1 MTMKPLR
8 AVGICLLIFSAR
20 FSFAA
25 TPEQAGILTELQ
37 AAVMTEVKEKQADK
51 NSPDSR
57 GYPTTHGLTYQMD
70 TLSSVLATNDATGDE
85 PLRALR
91 NLVRS
96 EKAIALCDKLM
107 ATIDKA
113 RDEHDTAFLAQ
124 VDGAIQRLGELA
136 LQAKHDQEL
145 DPIIKELGKLRE
157 SYRAKPTPAA
167 ERGNAKLDAAKRFAA
182 QWQEYLLELR
192 MGNGRVASTKLT
204 ALASSESYPVVP
216 RSEILA
222 RIRSAALSVTA
233 ESGGTLEMS
242 AILARV
248 QKLQELPAAVE
259 QLQNLKH
266 TNPAFVDADVLGSL
280 TWIAATYQQF
290 TEGLPVTISGEKIAL
305 VSQKAPAR
313 LVSQLLLL
321 VLPRSLVTQDRKPNP
336 DETVQGYLE
345 RIIADAKRA
354 ADWNLLLRAV
364 RIQQIIAPQPGGSS
378 NLTALEALLAAQNQQ
393 AAGQYSLAVASY
405 QASLL
410 DQSGSVPAA
419 TVGEQL
425 KQLKAS
431 HPKDYEEG
439 LRMFRQK
446 EPVANAKP
454 PRHVQ

>member
-1 MTMKPLR
+1 MNPLR
-8 AVGICLLIFSAR
+8 AIGICLLICFAR

-25 TPEQAGILTELQ
+25 TQEQADILKELQ
-37 AAVMTEVKEKQADK
+37 TAVLAEVTAKQADK
-51 NSPDSR
+51 NSPDS
-57 GYPTTHGLTYQMD
+57 HGIPSTYSITFQMD
-70 TLSSVLATNDATGDE
+70 MVSSVLATNDAAGDE

-91 NLVRS
+91 NVVRS

-113 RDEHDTAFLAQ
+113 RDEHDTAFLAA

-157 SYRAKPTPAA
+157 SHRTKPTPTA
-167 ERGNAKLDAAKRFAA
+167 ERENAKLDAAKRFAT

-192 MGNGRVASTKLT
+192 MGNGRAASTKLT

-233 ESGGTLEMS
+233 ESGGTQEMS

-266 TNPAFVDADVLGSL
+266 TNPGFVDADALGAL
-280 TWIAATYQQF
+280 GWIAATYQQF
-290 TEGLPVTISGEKIAL
+290 MEGLPVTITGEKLAI
-305 VSQKAPAR
+305 VSQKAPSR

-321 VLPRSLVTQDRKPNP
+321 VLPRSLVTPDRKPNP

-345 RIIADAKRA
+345 RIISDAKRA
-354 ADWNLLLRAV
+354 ADWNLLLRAM
-364 RIQQIIAPQPGGSS
+364 RIQQMIAPQPAGSV

-419 TVGEQL
+419 AVGEQL
-425 KQLKAS
+425 NKLRAT

-439 LRMFRQK
+439 LRLFRQK
-446 EPVANAKP
+446 ESVANAKP